1 MGQNLG
7 LGVLKE
13 KKKKR
18 QPGDISLGDES
29 SSDSDSDEEN
39 EDEVSLKDGAE
50 EDGAGQV
57 LNQLMGLKSR
67 SGQKPKTKPGIQ
79 EVDDG

>member
-7 LGVLKE
+7 LGVLK

-29 SSDSDSDEEN
+29 SSDSDEDN
-39 EDEVSLKDGAE
+39 EDEVSLKDSAE
-50 EDGAGQV
+50 EDGEGQV

-79 EVDDG
+79 EVDEG

>member
-13 KKKKR
+13 KKRKR

-29 SSDSDSDEEN
+29 SSDSDEDN

-50 EDGAGQV
+50 EDGEGQV

-79 EVDDG
+79 EVDEG

>member
-1 MGQNLG
+1 M
-7 LGVLKE
+7 LKE

-29 SSDSDSDEEN
+29 TSGSDEE
-39 EDEVSLKDGAE
+39 V
-50 EDGAGQV
+50 EDGASLKEDVEDDGEGQV

-67 SGQKPKTKPGIQ
+67 SGQKPKTKLGIQ
-79 EVDDG
+79 EVDEG